1 MKICQ
6 SCGSYFDGKTW
17 HDPKEANA
25 PKGRELERAICPPCQ
40 MQKEG
45 SFGGVLHMAGP
56 ILRDRR
62 EDVMSFLR
70 LEESHRR
77 DSNPLSRI
85 VRVEENG
92 DRWTVMTT
100 SPHLAVHLGRHL
112 KRKFGG
118 RLRLHPDV
126 TGHRNRREETNEAM
140 SVNWESPAEPS

>member
-6 SCGSYFDGKTW
+6 GCGSTFDGKTW
-17 HDPKEANA
+17 SHAEDGKA
-25 PKGRELERAICPPCQ
+25 PKGRDVERTLCPSCR
-40 MQKEG
+40 MEKEG
-45 SFGGVLHMAGP
+45 SFAGVLHMAGP
-56 ILRDRR
+56 ILRERR
-62 EDVMSFLR
+62 EEVMSLLR

-77 DSNPLSRI
+77 RSNPLSRI

-118 RLRLHPDV
+118 KLRLHPDV
-126 TGHRNRREETNEAM
+126 TGHRDRREETNEAM
-140 SVNWESPAEPS
+140 SVNWELPAERS